1 MGQIV
6 TKRRLA
12 WIALAVLGVLAVIAT
27 LWSAFGPD
35 QIVLTTAELQERVN
49 RALPREFKGVTV
61 EQATVSIAD
70 GQIALRITAHA
81 TALGQSVKAAAS
93 ARGVP
98 RYDSD
103 RGEIFFDADDVKVT
117 DFTLAGGSVAQ
128 RIERLGALR
137 ERAEAAAGAA
147 IAGGLKAYLAARPV
161 YRFKDDVK
169 GIVVKAALSDVTI
182 NADALV
188 IKLTLVRLTLTVAIG
203 LAVLLAVVFLIVQ
216 LVRHPHWGLTILE
229 IALNTIPPTSG

>member
-1 MGQIV
+1 MGLTV

-12 WIALAVLGVLAVIAT
+12 WIALAVLGAVAVIAT

-61 EQATVSIAD
+61 EQATVSVAE
-70 GQIALRITAHA
+70 GRIALQITAHA

-128 RIERLGALR
+128 RIERLGVLR

-161 YRFKDDVK
+161 YRFKDDFK
-169 GIVVKAALSDVTI
+169 GIVVRAALADVTT
-182 NADALV
+182 NADTLV
-188 IKLTLVRLTLTVAIG
+188 IKLTLIRLTLTVAIG

-216 LVRHPHWGLTILE
+216 LVRHPHWGLIILD
-229 IALNTIPPTSG
+229 IALDTIPPTSG

>member
-35 QIVLTTAELQERVN
+35 QIVLTTAQLQERVN

-61 EQATVSIAD
+61 DQATVSIAD
-70 GQIALRITAHA
+70 GRIALRITAHA
-81 TALGQSVKAAAS
+81 AALGQSVKAAAS

-128 RIERLGALR
+128 HIERLGALR
-137 ERAEAAAGAA
+137 ERAEAAAGAT
-147 IAGGLKAYLAARPV
+147 IAAGLKAYLAARPV
-161 YRFKDDVK
+161 YRFKDDFFK
-169 GIVVKAALSDVTI
+169 GIVVRAALSDVTT
-182 NADALV
+182 NADTLV
-188 IKLTLVRLTLTVAIG
+188 IKLTLIRLTLTVAIG

-216 LVRHPHWGLTILE
+216 LVRHPDWGLTILE
-229 IALNTIPPTSG
+229 IALNTIPPTS